1 LDSLREAY
9 SAPDAIPIFRDRVV
23 LIPCTETAA
32 ARNNFF
38 DLLQQPNVIITSCNN
53 KAAVYRQP
61 GYYFQFLFSEV
72 YFYFYRE
79 NQKQFV
85 IEDFLHD
92 IGAISIISSSSQ
104 VKYNNHSKI
113 LELIYFFF

>member
-1 LDSLREAY
+1 MDSLREAY
-9 SAPDAIPIFRDRVV
+9 SAPDAIPMFRDRVV

-61 GYYFQFLFSEV
+61 GYYSSIFVSKV
-72 YFYFYRE
+72 YLDYLYFFFHRE
-79 NQKQFV
+79 NQKQFA

-104 VKYNNHSKI
+104 VR
-113 LELIYFFF
+113 